1 MFNRVRG
8 NFFGRLKL
16 NKKFLLMYVFG
27 VILPILTTDFFLIRS
42 IYQTELKNQ
51 SYYRGTAIDAYSNYI
66 ENLLAYDTAVASSID
81 LNKNLNR
88 LINTYYDNPY
98 EYYDRMMNTVSDSFF
113 TTLSDMKWDR
123 IVIYSDNPTM
133 LRGNYFHYMDEAE
146 NEQWYKKFI
155 E

>member
-1 MFNRVRG
+1 MTDT
-8 NFFGRLKL
+8 
-16 NKKFLLMYVFG
+16 FLLRSVFEA
-27 VILPILTTDFFLIRS
+27 
-42 IYQTELKNQ
+42 ELKNQ
-51 SYYRGTAIDAYSNYI
+51 SYTRDTAIESYMNYI
-66 ENLLAYDTAVASSID
+66 GNTMEYDANVASAID

-98 EYYDRMMNTVSDSFF
+98 EYYDRMMSTVSDSFF

-146 NEQWYKKFI
+146 DEQWYKKFI
-155 E
+155 ESGANEGVYAYFDEDPINKTAD